1 MLLTSLMNTT
11 SLGYLHCRLRLRIE
25 KVCVV
30 CQLHIQLKK
39 NLANHCYF
47 SVTGAVYIDDIL
59 LTETVLAKNK
69 RKFKQ
74 LEQILISDL
83 TRHSG
88 GRSNGGF
95 KWLYLGLCGVALLL
109 VMW

>member
-1 MLLTSLMNTT
+1 MFVLCILCSVEN
-11 SLGYLHCRLRLRIE
+11 
-25 KVCVV
+25 
-30 CQLHIQLKK
+30 
-39 NLANHCYF
+39 NLANSCCF
-47 SVTGAVYIDDIL
+47 LSVAGSVYIDDIL

-88 GRSNGGF
+88 GPSNGGF

>member
-1 MLLTSLMNTT
+1 MS
-11 SLGYLHCRLRLRIE
+11 
-25 KVCVV
+25 CVILCSV
-30 CQLHIQLKK
+30 EN
-39 NLANHCYF
+39 NLANPCYF